1 MAYIKQFKLKTLQK
15 LNLWK
20 VALNKI
26 LRKAHLEVLFKRILA
41 ENKKKTMVVDKDVG
55 QVRVF

>member
-26 LRKAHLEVLFKRILA
+26 LRKARLEVLFKRILA